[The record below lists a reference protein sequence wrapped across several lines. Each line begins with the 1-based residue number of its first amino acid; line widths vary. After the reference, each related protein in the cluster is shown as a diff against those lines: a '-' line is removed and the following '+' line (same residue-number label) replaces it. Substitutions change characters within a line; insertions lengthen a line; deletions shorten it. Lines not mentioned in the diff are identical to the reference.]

1 MNKAELIKA
10 ISEESGLSQKDTAV
24 FLDSFVNVVTE
35 TVAKEEKVKIV
46 DFGTFY
52 AKERAP
58 KLGVNPKNPTEK
70 INIPAKTVPMFSA
83 GKGFKNRFD
92 NEE

>member
-10 ISEESGLSQKDTAV
+10 VSEESGHSQKEVSAV
-24 FLDSFVNVVTE
+24 LDAFVDIVTNA
-35 TVAKEEKVKIV
+35 VANGDKVKVV
-46 DFGTFY
+46 DFGTFS

-70 INIPAKTVPMFSA
+70 INIPAKVVPTFSA
-83 GKGFKNRFD
+83 GKGFKNKVSK
-92 NEE
+92 

>member
-1 MNKAELIKA
+1 M
-10 ISEESGLSQKDTAV
+10 
-24 FLDSFVNVVTE
+24 
-35 TVAKEEKVKIV
+35 

>member
-10 ISEESGLSQKDTAV
+10 ISEDSGMAQKDV
-24 FLDSFVNVVTE
+24 SKFLDSFVNVVTE
-35 TVAKEEKVKIV
+35 TVVGGEKVKIV

-52 AKERAP
+52 SKERAP

-70 INIPAKTVPMFSA
+70 IQIPAKVVPTLSA
-83 GKGFKNRFD
+83 GKGFKKLLD
-92 NEE
+92 K